1 MFYAIAVMSV
11 AIIMLGLFG
20 FVLMKRESPIE
31 ARLRDLDMTARG
43 LQSNEPSLIERLM
56 SEDRR
61 DDLTQRLARAGWFT
75 VTPRKFILWSAAA
88 AIGMAGVGVAL
99 AFFVFAAVNLTS
111 IGAVLVMAVVGAAF
125 PNYLLGAAIKKR
137 AQEIHRAIP
146 DFLDLIASAVE
157 AGLALNGALN
167 TAVEDMTGPL
177 ADAFRHAL
185 SDIRMG
191 RARAEA
197 FSAMAV
203 REQQQ
208 DLTLLVTT
216 LNQVER
222 VGGNIGRVLEDL
234 SEDARDK
241 RMMRAEELAAQ
252 LPVKLIFPLALFM
265 LPALFVI
272 IFGAVAG
279 SVMQRQ

>member
-1 MFYAIAVMSV
+1 VLYGIAVFSI
-11 AIIMLGLFG
+11 ALILLGLFG
-20 FVLMKRESPIE
+20 FVLVRRESPIE
-31 ARLRDLDMTARG
+31 GRLRDLEMTERG
-43 LQSNEPSLIERLM
+43 IQANEPSIIERLM

-61 DDLTQRLARAGWFT
+61 DELTQRLSRAGWYT
-75 VTPRKFILWSAAA
+75 VTAKSFIAWTAAC
-88 AIGMAGVGVAL
+88 GVGVGALGFAL
-99 AFFVFAAVNLTS
+99 AYFVFATIDTTS
-111 IGAVLVMAVVGAAF
+111 IAAVVVMAVVGLAF

-137 AQEIHRAIP
+137 QMQIYRAIP

-167 TAVEDMTGPL
+167 IAVAEMRGPL
-177 ADAFRHAL
+177 AEAFRIAL
-185 SDIRMG
+185 TDIKMG
-191 RARAEA
+191 RSRAEA
-197 FSAMAV
+197 FTAMAV
-203 REQQQ
+203 RAQQT

-222 VGGNIGRVLEDL
+222 VGGNISRVLEEI

-279 SVMQRQ
+279 SILEP

>member
-1 MFYAIAVMSV
+1 MIYGIAVFSI
-11 AIIMLGLFG
+11 ATILLGLFG
-20 FVLMKRESPIE
+20 FVLLRRESPIE
-31 ARLRDLDMTARG
+31 ARLRDLELTSRG
-43 LQSNEPSLIERLM
+43 LQANAPSVIERLM

-61 DDLTQRLARAGWFT
+61 SELTQRLSRAGWYS
-75 VTPRKFILWSAAA
+75 VTAKSFIMWTTASGFGCAGLGAA
-88 AIGMAGVGVAL
+88 VV
-99 AFFVFAAVNLTS
+99 FFVFRSISTTS
-111 IGAVLVMAVVGAAF
+111 IATFVVFAVVGFAL
-125 PNYLLGAAIKKR
+125 PNYLLGSAITSRQLK
-137 AQEIHRAIP
+137 IYRAIP

-167 TAVEDMTGPL
+167 IAVAEMTGPL
-177 ADAFRHAL
+177 ADAFRVAL
-185 SDIRMG
+185 TDIRMG
-191 RARAEA
+191 RPRAEA

-203 REQQQ
+203 RVQQTE
-208 DLTLLVTT
+208 LTLLVTT

-222 VGGNIGRVLEDL
+222 VGGNISRVLEEI

-279 SVMQRQ
+279 SILQP

>member
-1 MFYAIAVMSV
+1 MLYAIAVFSI
-11 AIIMLGLFG
+11 AIILLGLFG

-43 LQSNEPSLIERLM
+43 LQSHEPSLIERLM

-61 DDLTQRLARAGWFT
+61 DDLTRRLSRAGWYSISA
-75 VTPRKFILWSAAA
+75 RQFIIRSVAC
-88 AIGMAGVGVAL
+88 AIGMGAVGIAL
-99 AFFVFAAVNLTS
+99 ALFVFSTLDVTS
-111 IGAVLVMAVVGAAF
+111 IGAIVVMAVVGAAF
-125 PNYLLGAAIKKR
+125 PNYLLGAAIKRR
-137 AQEIHRAIP
+137 ALEIHRSIP
-146 DFLDLIASAVE
+146 DFLDLIGSAVE
-157 AGLALNGALN
+157 AGLSLNGALN
-167 TAVEDMTGPL
+167 SAIEDMKGPL
-177 ADAFRHAL
+177 ADAFRSAL
-185 SDIRMG
+185 ADIRMG

-222 VGGNIGRVLEDL
+222 VGGNIGRVLEEL
-234 SEDARDK
+234 SADARDK

-279 SVMQRQ
+279 SVMQQ

>member
-1 MFYAIAVMSV
+1 MLYAIVVFSIAV
-11 AIIMLGLFG
+11 ILLGLFG

-31 ARLRDLDMTARG
+31 ARLRDLEMTARG
-43 LQSNEPSLIERLM
+43 LQSHEPSLIERLM

-61 DDLTQRLARAGWFT
+61 DDLTRRLSRAGWFSL
-75 VTPRKFILWSAAA
+75 TPRAFIIRSILCAA
-88 AIGMAGVGVAL
+88 GMGGVGIAL
-99 AFFVFAAVNLTS
+99 ALFVFATIDVTS
-111 IGAVLVMAVVGAAF
+111 IGAVIVMAVIGAAF
-125 PNYLLGAAIKKR
+125 PNYLLGAAIKRR
-137 AQEIHRAIP
+137 AVEIHRAIP
-146 DFLDLIASAVE
+146 DFLDLIGSAVE
-157 AGLALNGALN
+157 AGLSLNAALNSAI
-167 TAVEDMTGPL
+167 EDMKGPL
-177 ADAFRHAL
+177 ADAFRSAL
-185 SDIRMG
+185 ADIRMG

-197 FSAMAV
+197 FTAMAV

-234 SEDARDK
+234 SADARDK

-279 SVMQRQ
+279 SVIQQ

>member
-1 MFYAIAVMSV
+1 MLYGVAVSSIAL
-11 AIIMLGLFG
+11 ILLGLFG
-20 FVLMKRESPIE
+20 YVLVRRESPIE
-31 ARLRDLDMTARG
+31 GRLRDLEMTERG
-43 LQSNEPSLIERLM
+43 LASNEPSMIERLM

-61 DDLTQRLARAGWFT
+61 DRLTHRLARAGWYT
-75 VTPRKFILWSAAA
+75 VTPMSFILWTGACG
-88 AIGMAGVGVAL
+88 IGLCILGIVIAV
-99 AFFVFAAVNLTS
+99 FVFGSIDVTPIATIVVLT
-111 IGAVLVMAVVGAAF
+111 VGGFAF
-125 PNYLLGAAIKKR
+125 PNYLLGSAIKKR
-137 AQEIHRAIP
+137 QTEVARAIP
-146 DFLDLIASAVE
+146 DFLDLLASAVE

-167 TAVEDMTGPL
+167 IAVADMKGPL
-177 ADAFRHAL
+177 ADAFRVAL
-185 SDIRMG
+185 TDIKMG
-191 RARAEA
+191 RGRAEA

-203 REQQQ
+203 RVQQT

-222 VGGNIGRVLEDL
+222 VGGNISQVLAEI
-234 SEDARDK
+234 SSDARDK

-279 SVMQRQ
+279 SILQP